1 MKPMFRDDR
10 RDRNPKPMN
19 TSAHP
24 IPDWTEDSTQ
34 VDREFAEVCEMRDY
48 YHLLHHSSDCLS
60 HLQH

>member
-1 MKPMFRDDR
+1 MLRDDR
-10 RDRNPKPMN
+10 SE
-19 TSAHP
+19 TSEP
-24 IPDWTEDSTQ
+24 TNSTNYPTPDWTEDSAQ